1 MGTGFFLGGI
11 VKEDPYD
18 LAPGDKLDRQA
29 DDGAP
34 EFPALGVERAT
45 EEEDVEAGKVLD
57 RGGPGEPQIGRD
69 GVAVAGEGPT
79 TGQICE
85 GAPRRG
91 AKEAL
96 KQGHD
101 HGAKG
106 RVSKGV
112 HGNILQKESL
122 SLQMTHLTGVEVAVA
137 LHRVNT
143 SMGEKSR
150 N

>member
-1 MGTGFFLGGI
+1 M
-11 VKEDPYD
+11 
-18 LAPGDKLDRQA
+18 LDGRR
-29 DDGAP
+29 P
-34 EFPALGVERAT
+34 S
-45 EEEDVEAGKVLD
+45 
-57 RGGPGEPQIGRD
+57 EPHRGRD
-69 GVAVAGEGPT
+69 GVAVAGEGPA
-79 TGQICE
+79 TGQR
-85 GAPRRG
+85 GAGVPRRG

-96 KQGHD
+96 KQGH
-101 HGAKG
+101 HNRAKG
-106 RVSKGV
+106 RVYKGV